1 MNLGQFVEE
10 ISRLKKDSETLA
22 EIKRIMHNDRTI
34 DIVEQIT
41 HLQKNTQVN
50 NFNVLRDRLDSI
62 ADKIDEING
71 EFSGN
76 FSEVEDAIR
85 SLESV
90 TEYSDYVDDSLTAI
104 SELKEELE
112 ALAPVNELEEE
123 YNNGVA
129 DGLEMDS
136 ETNEQKSSN
145 YTQQ

>member
-1 MNLGQFVEE
+1 
-10 ISRLKKDSETLA
+10 
-22 EIKRIMHNDRTI
+22 
-34 DIVEQIT
+34 
-41 HLQKNTQVN
+41 
-50 NFNVLRDRLDSI
+50 VLRDRLDSI